1 MLRVRGKRQMINY
14 QKKKKPSGIKD
25 EQIFWKRNYETV
37 GKLYAMRSST
47 AI

>member
-1 MLRVRGKRQMINY
+1 MINY
-14 QKKKKPSGIKD
+14 QKKKINQKTSGIKD

-37 GKLYAMRSST
+37 GKWYAMRSST